1 MINECS
7 LLTYLNCAQLISCEE
22 VYDFGGR
29 IWVILELME
38 GGSMTGVVLDRSNGF
53 ELSED
58 FIRWSLHQV
67 ALALAV
73 MHAKN
78 ILHRD
83 IKSDNILCQENGVL
97 KLSDLGFSIFLSEQ
111 AQYRMSRKG
120 TASWISPEIAQGL
133 EYSKEVD
140 VWAYGCFA
148 YEMLTGEPPYH

>member
-1 MINECS
+1 VINECS

-58 FIRWSLHQV
+58 FIRWSLYQV

-83 IKSDNILCQENGVL
+83 IKSDNILCQKNGDV
-97 KLSDLGFSIFLSEQ
+97 KLSDLGMSIFLSEQ
-111 AQYRMSRKG
+111 
-120 TASWISPEIAQGL
+120 
-133 EYSKEVD
+133 D
-140 VWAYGCFA
+140 
-148 YEMLTGEPPYH
+148 